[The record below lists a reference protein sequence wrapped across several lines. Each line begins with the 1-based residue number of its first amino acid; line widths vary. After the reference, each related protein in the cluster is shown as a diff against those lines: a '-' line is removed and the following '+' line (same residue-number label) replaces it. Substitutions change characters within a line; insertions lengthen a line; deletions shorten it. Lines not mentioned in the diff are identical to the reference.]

1 MGGKKFLLVLDDVWI
16 EDSTLWEPSRLV
28 LKYGAQGSRILVTT
42 RKNIVANIMESACMI
57 TLGVLSDKDC
67 WLMYSKIAFSDKNP
81 KQHEQLQDLGR
92 QIAKKCQG
100 LPLAAKTL
108 GSLMRFKRSREQWE
122 MVLCSSLW
130 ELEDVER
137 GLFTPLLLSYYDLSS
152 PMKRCLSY
160 CAVFPKDYVFVSDEL
175 VFMWMAQGYIDSKE
189 NMEMEIIEK
198 KYFENLAIRSFF
210 QNFEKV
216 GSENNII
223 RCKMHDIVHDTL
235 QLITKNEGMTIN
247 NYKDLGSDYKYA
259 YHLRFE
265 ISRKPQFLRSI
276 YSAQNLRTLIL
287 GKGFELIQFVP
298 TC

>member
-1 MGGKKFLLVLDDVWI
+1 M
-16 EDSTLWEPSRLV
+16 
-28 LKYGAQGSRILVTT
+28 
-42 RKNIVANIMESACMI
+42 
-57 TLGVLSDKDC
+57 
-67 WLMYSKIAFSDKNP
+67 
-81 KQHEQLQDLGR
+81 
-92 QIAKKCQG
+92 
-100 LPLAAKTL
+100 
-108 GSLMRFKRSREQWE
+108 
-122 MVLCSSLW
+122 CSSLW

-189 NMEMEIIEK
+189 NMEMEIIAKE
-198 KYFENLAIRSFF
+198 YFENLAICSFF

-216 GSENNII
+216 GSEDNII

-235 QLITKNEGMTIN
+235 QLMTKNKGMTIN
-247 NYKDLGSDYKYA
+247 NYKELGSDYKYA

-276 YSAQNLRTLIL
+276 YSAQSAPSFLLMQGI
-287 GKGFELIQFVP
+287 
-298 TC
+298 